1 MLLLKAEGSKV
12 DSSGVDRCNSCLAN
26 MDLALDKQQHSE
38 NCPIGEALG
47 NMYHVLTLPAN
58 LSDTQLLLQAME
70 WLTAIEN

>member
-1 MLLLKAEGSKV
+1 
-12 DSSGVDRCNSCLAN
+12 